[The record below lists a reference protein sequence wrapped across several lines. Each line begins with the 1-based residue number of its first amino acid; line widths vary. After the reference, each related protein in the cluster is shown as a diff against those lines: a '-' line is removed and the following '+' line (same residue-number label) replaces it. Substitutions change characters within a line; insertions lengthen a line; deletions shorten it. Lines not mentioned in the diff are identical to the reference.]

1 MRFHSPDI
9 SITAKEKTFFITII
23 AHAHALLRIYSCAI
37 LRLWLC
43 YGCSWHMTLGMNRD
57 DNEPI

>member
-23 AHAHALLRIYSCAI
+23 AHAHELLSIVVQYKGSGCAMAVH
-37 LRLWLC
+37 
-43 YGCSWHMTLGMNRD
+43 GT
-57 DNEPI
+57 